1 MTVTRRRSAV
11 LPDELTIAAHE
22 FIYNRAAEATAT
34 RVKNTKRDMLKGW
47 LTMKNALG
55 KFVNGRVDE
64 NGHRH
69 FDFKEPLTIGDE
81 TYTGI
86 VAQRKTSSRIDLEAV
101 EEALKAK
108 GDSSYDLVFKRQ
120 VIREFD
126 EEALY
131 VLNQKGV
138 VSDEEL
144 DSFTIEDESYSLTT
158 VKA

>member
-1 MTVTRRRSAV
+1 MAVTRRRSAV

-22 FIYNRAAEATAT
+22 FIYNRATEASAT
-34 RVKNTKRDMLKGW
+34 RVKNTKRDLLKGW

-64 NGHRH
+64 NGHRY
-69 FDFKEPLTIGDE
+69 FDFAEPITIGDE
-81 TYTGI
+81 TYKAI
-86 VAQRKTSSRIDLEAV
+86 VAQRKTSSYIDEAAV
-101 EEALKAK
+101 EEFLKAK
-108 GDSSYDLVFKRQ
+108 GDSSYDLVFKRE
-120 VIREFD
+120 VVRVFN

-138 VSDEEL
+138 ITDDEL
-144 DSFTIEDESYSLTT
+144 DALTVEDESYSLTT